1 MPDKSAVKIISFPKL
16 IPNMLTILSMCAGLS
31 SIRFAL
37 LGKWEWVILA
47 ILFAAIFDALDGA
60 MARLL
65 KATSQFG
72 AELDSLADFLSFGVA
87 PAIVSYL
94 WIMEASGNIGWFA
107 CMIFAIATGLR
118 LARFNV
124 ESKAKTAV
132 KKSEPS
138 MFFEGIP
145 SPAGALLS
153 LLPMCL
159 TLYFGENTV
168 HLGRGGWI
176 SFDITSTLV
185 ALWMIIISGLMIS
198 SVPTFSIKKLKI
210 PQKFALPLLAGLTLL
225 VAAMITRPWLTLSL
239 IGVIYLVGIPFSVRY
254 ARRLKKTSEKTS
266 NKTSKKAQK

>member
-1 MPDKSAVKIISFPKL
+1 MPQKPAVKIISFPKL

-31 SIRFAL
+31 SIRYAL
-37 LGKWEWVILA
+37 MEKWEWVVLA

-72 AELDSLADFLSFGVA
+72 AELDSLSDFLSFGVA
-87 PAIVSYL
+87 PAVVSYL
-94 WIMEASGNIGWFA
+94 WIMGASGNIGWFA
-107 CMIFAIATGLR
+107 CMAFVIATGLR

-124 ESKAKTAV
+124 ETKEKAAKN
-132 KKSEPS
+132 KSEPS
-138 MFFEGIP
+138 HFFQGVP

-159 TLYFGENTV
+159 SLYFGENAV

-185 ALWMIIISGLMIS
+185 ALWMLIIGGLMIS
-198 SVPTFSIKKLKI
+198 SVPTFSIKRLKI
-210 PQKFALPLLAGLTLL
+210 PQKFALPLLAGLTLV

-239 IGVIYLVGIPFSVRY
+239 VGFVYLIGIPFSVRY
-254 ARRLKKTSEKTS
+254 ARRLKKH
-266 NKTSKKAQK
+266 KKSS